1 MQVSI
6 ARFNI
11 IWTSYMESIFESEH
25 PMDQI
30 KAGYQ
35 TLTGKVATLCKQ
47 VIHVCEESEETK
59 MKKAR
64 NLLNIFLSKRQ
75 QLFLFLQKNITS
87 SGDFGWKS
95 SFRVSFIIHNL
106 YVIFLIT
113 IVVNCS
119 FFGEKTTT
127 ILKPDKVVLCKSSA
141 MNIKLILKYPLKRRA
156 P

>member
-95 SFRVSFIIHNL
+95 SFRVSFIIRN
-106 YVIFLIT
+106 YVVFLIT
-113 IVVNCS
+113 IVLNYS

-127 ILKPDKVVLCKSSA
+127 ILKPDKVVHCKSSGT
-141 MNIKLILKYPLKRRA
+141 NTKLILKYPLKQRA

>member
-95 SFRVSFIIHNL
+95 SFRVSLIIRNH
-106 YVIFLIT
+106 VVFLIT
-113 IVVNCS
+113 IVVNYS

-127 ILKPDKVVLCKSSA
+127 ILKLDKVVHCKSSGT
-141 MNIKLILKYPLKRRA
+141 NTKLILKYPLKRRA
-156 P
+156 L